1 MKSLHRHLSVTCTIM
16 NCFRKNV
23 KRPDVHSGRFSVQ
36 HCSDCNSWLI
46 CKGMQAQNIER
57 KAAFII
63 NNTSKGALHN
73 TTVKSVENLHW
84 QHVSSIPPVLPA
96 YYCYLMT
103 RLLEHVNVL
112 IKKSGLSSL
121 LKLAFHLEVKKE
133 NNTGF
138 II

>member
-1 MKSLHRHLSVTCTIM
+1 MHNHEPLRNFL
-16 NCFRKNV
+16 
-23 KRPDVHSGRFSVQ
+23 KRPDVHSRRFSVR

-46 CKGMQAQNIER
+46 CKEMQAQSIER
-57 KAAFII
+57 KAALIF

-73 TTVKSVENLHW
+73 TTVKCVENLHW

-103 RLLEHVNVL
+103 RLLEQVNVL

-121 LKLAFHLEVKKE
+121 LKLAFRLEVKKE
-133 NNTGF
+133 NNTGC